1 MDIGLTPQE
10 RMIVRL
16 ARRKH
21 LCPQTRRL
29 WVAPWWLVAVLALS
43 LMIHTYGVSLILVPL
58 LFAWQRQR
66 IRRRIANW
74 ALDLREL

>member
-1 MDIGLTPQE
+1 MKFGLTPQE
-10 RMIVRL
+10 RMIVRM
-16 ARRKH
+16 ARRKR
-21 LCPQTRRL
+21 LCPPSRRL
-29 WVAPWWLVAVLALS
+29 WVTPWWLVAVLALS

-66 IRRRIANW
+66 TRQRIAKW